1 MNPSSDPDQISSLP
15 PISTNNNP
23 YNFQHP
29 NNSNNSACYLNA
41 EATNSN
47 QTSNNNTSGGGGGG
61 SNLPTTLQMIQEEQN
76 EIPMLSSES
85 SSPSS
90 SVSTT
95 PRMSR
100 SSLSSNAR
108 SSFTNETIFS
118 QNDFI
123 DLSQNVSYRHLTNL
137 EKPELNSN
145 NMGVK
150 GLNLENS
157 QYLMQ
162 KLYENELVNVTRRE
176 DEDGSE
182 KRYKKCKTKVNCQL
196 NT

>member
-1 MNPSSDPDQISSLP
+1 MNPSSDPDQSSSLP

-29 NNSNNSACYLNA
+29 NNNNSACYLNA

-47 QTSNNNTSGGGGGG
+47 QTSNNNNNTSGVN
-61 SNLPTTLQMIQEEQN
+61 NLPTTLQMIQEEQN

-123 DLSQNVSYRHLTNL
+123 DLSQNVSYRHLTNS

-162 KLYENELVNVTRRE
+162 KLYENELVNVNSTRRE